1 MLSID
6 TTAVLLAPIGL
17 ALAAEL
23 GLSALP
29 FAFASI
35 WLANSA
41 SLLLPVSNLTNLLA
55 QERLGLGATGF
66 VRETWVP
73 RRLPSYDPV
82 LLWLAAFVVVLIGPA
97 IILGVPA
104 WVVAVGASVVL
115 VAGFVVLRPKVVHP
129 SRLVRLASWWC
140 G

>member
-29 FAFASI
+29 FAFASV
-35 WLANSA
+35 WLANAA

-55 QERLGLGATGF
+55 QDPRAGAAGF
-66 VRETWVP
+66 VRETWAPPAGHP
-73 RRLPSYDPV
+73 RRGGGACSLIRHRRELRGSLPG
-82 LLWLAAFVVVLIGPA
+82 AAP
-97 IILGVPA
+97 
-104 WVVAVGASVVL
+104 ASVVRPGAA
-115 VAGFVVLRPKVVHP
+115 VAGR
-129 SRLVRLASWWC
+129 RR
-140 G
+140 GGG

>member
-35 WLANSA
+35 WLANA
-41 SLLLPVSNLTNLLA
+41 GSLLLPVSNLTNLLA
-55 QERLGLGATGF
+55 QSHLGLGAVGF
-66 VRETWVP
+66 VRETW
-73 RRLPSYDPV
+73 LPQLAVLVVVVGV
-82 LLWLAAFVVVLIGPA
+82 LLLRHRRALRGLLRGPA
-97 IILGVPA
+97 HASDVRPGA
-104 WVVAVGASVVL
+104 AVA
-115 VAGFVVLRPKVVHP
+115 
-129 SRLVRLASWWC
+129 LASPSWR
-140 G
+140 